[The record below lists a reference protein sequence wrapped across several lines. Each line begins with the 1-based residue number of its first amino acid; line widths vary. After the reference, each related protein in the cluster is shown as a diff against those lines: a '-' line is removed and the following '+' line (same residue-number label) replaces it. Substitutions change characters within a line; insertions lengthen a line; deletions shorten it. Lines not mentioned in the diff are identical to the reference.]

1 MPQVFGELKDITL
14 MGYVIRTILVGVI
27 VFLVGRFVTKRS
39 FSQMTTFDFALIWI
53 LGALTVSPLLEG
65 DVTFTRTITPI
76 LTLFFWHTA
85 LSMIS
90 LKSRS
95 FAHFFNGKPLLLIDD
110 GKIVRKHLRKHF
122 MNIDLLLAELRIRKV
137 FDISEVRYC
146 MLEPN
151 GQLSIMKYS
160 THDPV
165 TASDTKTAV
174 SPVNIPLVVINDGK
188 LFEENLKT
196 ANVDLTWLKENLKTH
211 QVDCVESVYLATVN
225 QDKKLY
231 VSKK

>member
-1 MPQVFGELKDITL
+1 MPQVFGEIKDITL

-165 TASDTKTAV
+165 TASDMKTAV
-174 SPVNIPLVVINDGK
+174 SPVDIPLVVINDGK

-196 ANVDLTWLKENLKTH
+196 ADVDLMWLKENLKTH
-211 QVDCVESVYLATVN
+211 QVDCIEAVYLATVD

>member
-1 MPQVFGELKDITL
+1 MPQVFGEIKEITL
-14 MGYVIRTILVGVI
+14 MGYVLRAILVGMI
-27 VFLVGRFVTKRS
+27 VFLVGRFVSKRS

-53 LGALTVSPLLEG
+53 LGALTVSPVLDG
-65 DVTFTRTITPI
+65 KVTFTRTITPI
-76 LTLFFWHTA
+76 LTLFFWHTI

-110 GKIVRKHLRKHF
+110 GRLVRKHLRKHF

-137 FDISEVRYC
+137 FNISEVRYC

-160 THDPV
+160 AHDPV
-165 TASDTKTAV
+165 TASDVKATAH
-174 SPVNIPLVVINDGK
+174 PIEIPLVVINDGK
-188 LFEENLKT
+188 LFEENLKK
-196 ANVDLTWLKENLKTH
+196 AEVDLDWLKENLKTH
-211 QVDCVESVYLATVN
+211 QVDRVESVYLATVD
-225 QDKKLY
+225 QHKKLY

>member
-160 THDPV
+160 AYDPV
-165 TASDTKTAV
+165 TASDMKTAV
-174 SPVNIPLVVINDGK
+174 SPIDIPLVVINDGK

-196 ANVDLTWLKENLKTH
+196 ANVDLIWLKENLKTH
-211 QVDCVESVYLATVN
+211 QVDCVESVYLATVD
-225 QDKKLY
+225 QGKKLY